1 MKENTPNKVVKTRIK
16 PNAPNDLIR
25 ESDLI
30 MEWANRYIDYCLD
43 STKEVATG
51 AGVRVIRE
59 RHLPTISF
67 FLLIW
72 LPRQGEEFYKRSHW
86 YNIMKNSDHPLHKEV
101 NRIDEMFRALAADIV
116 ANEGKGIFYAK
127 NLLGWTDR
135 AKNEE
140 KQEVIISF
148 ANENNPS

>member
-1 MKENTPNKVVKTRIK
+1 MKENTPKKAVKTRTK
-16 PNAPNDLIR
+16 VKAPIDQIR
-25 ESDLI
+25 DSDLI
-30 MEWANRYIDYCLD
+30 MEWANKYIDYCLD

-51 AGVRVIRE
+51 AGVRIIRE
-59 RHLPTISF
+59 RHLPTISY

-72 LPRQGEEFYKRSHW
+72 LPRQGAEFYKRSNW
-86 YNIMKNSDHPLHKEV
+86 YNILSKSEHPLHKEV
-101 NRIDEMFRALAADIV
+101 KEIDEMFRALAADIV

-148 ANENNPS
+148 ANEDHTS

>member
-1 MKENTPNKVVKTRIK
+1 MKEKK
-16 PNAPNDLIR
+16 PVSTKKPVEKIREADLI
-25 ESDLI
+25 L
-30 MEWANRYIDYCLD
+30 EWANKYIDYCLD

-51 AGVRVIRE
+51 AGVRIIRE
-59 RHLPTISF
+59 RHLPTISY

-72 LPRQGEEFYKRSHW
+72 LPRQGTSFYKRSNW
-86 YNIMKNSDHPLHKEV
+86 YNIIGNSEHPLHKEV
-101 NRIDEMFRALAADIV
+101 KEIDEIFRALAADIV

-135 AKNEE
+135 AKTEE

>member
-1 MKENTPNKVVKTRIK
+1 MARLMKDIDQER
-16 PNAPNDLIR
+16 L
-25 ESDLI
+25 L
-30 MEWANRYIDYCLD
+30 EWADKYIDYCLN

-51 AGVRVIRE
+51 AGVKTIRE

-72 LPRQGEEFYKRSHW
+72 LPRQGFEFYNRANYYEVLSRE
-86 YNIMKNSDHPLHKEV
+86 DHPCHKITKQ
-101 NRIDEMFRALAADIV
+101 IDELFRALAADVV

-140 KQEVIISF
+140 KQEVIIYF
-148 ANENNPS
+148 ANEHSTPEATQEPS

>member
-1 MKENTPNKVVKTRIK
+1 MARLPKDIDQER
-16 PNAPNDLIR
+16 L
-25 ESDLI
+25 L
-30 MEWANRYIDYCLD
+30 EWADEYIDYCLN

-51 AGVRVIRE
+51 AGVKIIRE

-72 LPRQGEEFYKRSHW
+72 LPRQGFEFYNRSN
-86 YNIMKNSDHPLHKEV
+86 YYEVLNREDHPCHKITKQ
-101 NRIDEMFRALAADIV
+101 IDELFRALAADVV

-148 ANENNPS
+148 ANEHNTPETTQEPS

>member
-1 MKENTPNKVVKTRIK
+1 MKENTPKKKIVVRKPDSSIK
-16 PNAPNDLIR
+16 ESELI
-25 ESDLI
+25 L
-30 MEWANRYIDYCLD
+30 EWANKYIDYCLE

-51 AGVRVIRE
+51 AGVRIIKE
-59 RHLPTISF
+59 RHLPTISY

-72 LPRQGEEFYKRSHW
+72 LPRQGAEFYKRSHW
-86 YNIMKNSDHPLHKEV
+86 YNIMKDSDHPLHKEV
-101 NRIDEMFRALAADIV
+101 NQIDEMFRALAADIV

-148 ANENNPS
+148 ANEDHTS

>member
-1 MKENTPNKVVKTRIK
+1 MGQIVKNIDQERLLK
-16 PNAPNDLIR
+16 
-25 ESDLI
+25 
-30 MEWANRYIDYCLD
+30 WADEYIDYCLN

-51 AGVRVIRE
+51 AGVKIIRE

-72 LPRQGEEFYKRSHW
+72 LPRQGFEFYNRANYYEVLSKE
-86 YNIMKNSDHPLHKEV
+86 DHPCHKITKQ
-101 NRIDEMFRALAADIV
+101 IDELFRALAADVV

-148 ANENNPS
+148 ANEHSTPETTQEPS

>member
-1 MKENTPNKVVKTRIK
+1 MARTNKNIDQDK
-16 PNAPNDLIR
+16 L
-25 ESDLI
+25 L
-30 MEWANRYIDYCLD
+30 EWANLYIDYCLN
-43 STKEVATG
+43 STKEVPTG
-51 AGVRVIRE
+51 AGVKTIKE
-59 RHLPTISF
+59 RHLPTINF

-72 LPRQGEEFYKRSHW
+72 LPRQNFEFYNMSNFYWIKD
-86 YNIMKNSDHPLHKEV
+86 KEDHPSHKTIKHINE
-101 NRIDEMFRALAADIV
+101 IFRALAADVV

-148 ANENNPS
+148 ADQNNSTESA

>member
-1 MKENTPNKVVKTRIK
+1 MKEKTPKKKIEVKKTEGK
-16 PNAPNDLIR
+16 IR
-25 ESDLI
+25 EADQIL
-30 MEWANRYIDYCLD
+30 EWANKYIDYCLE

-51 AGVRVIRE
+51 AGVRIIKE
-59 RHLPTISF
+59 RHLPTISY

-72 LPRQGEEFYKRSHW
+72 LPRQGTEFYKRSHW
-86 YNIMKNSDHPLHKEV
+86 YNIMNNSDHPLHKEV
-101 NRIDEMFRALAADIV
+101 REIDEMFRALAADIV

-148 ANENNPS
+148 ANEDHTS

>member
-1 MKENTPNKVVKTRIK
+1 MKENTPKKKIVVRKPDSSIK
-16 PNAPNDLIR
+16 ESELI
-25 ESDLI
+25 L
-30 MEWANRYIDYCLD
+30 EWANKYIDYCLE

-51 AGVRVIRE
+51 AYVRIIKE
-59 RHLPTISF
+59 RHLPTISY

-72 LPRQGEEFYKRSHW
+72 LPRQGAEFYKRSHW
-86 YNIMKNSDHPLHKEV
+86 YNIMKDSDHPLHKEV
-101 NRIDEMFRALAADIV
+101 NQIDEMFRALAADIV

-148 ANENNPS
+148 ANEDHTS

>member
-1 MKENTPNKVVKTRIK
+1 MARLVKDIDQER
-16 PNAPNDLIR
+16 L
-25 ESDLI
+25 L
-30 MEWANRYIDYCLD
+30 EWADEYIDYCLN

-51 AGVRVIRE
+51 AGVKIIRE

-72 LPRQGEEFYKRSHW
+72 LPRQGFEFYNRANYYEVLSKE
-86 YNIMKNSDHPLHKEV
+86 DHPCHKITKQ
-101 NRIDEMFRALAADIV
+101 IDELFRALAADVV

-148 ANENNPS
+148 ANEHNTPETTQEPS

>member
-1 MKENTPNKVVKTRIK
+1 MKDSNTEKKYPKPKKVVKA
-16 PNAPNDLIR
+16 NSEIR

-30 MEWANRYIDYCLD
+30 LEWANKYIDYCLD

-72 LPRQGEEFYKRSHW
+72 LPRQGEQFYKRSQW
-86 YNIMKNSDHPLHKEV
+86 YNIMNSEEHPLHKNV
-101 NRIDEMFRALAADIV
+101 KQIDEMFRALAADIV

-148 ANENNPS
+148 ANEDHTS

>member
-1 MKENTPNKVVKTRIK
+1 MARTPKDIDQER
-16 PNAPNDLIR
+16 L
-25 ESDLI
+25 L
-30 MEWANRYIDYCLD
+30 EWADEYIDYCLN

-51 AGVRVIRE
+51 AGVKIIRE

-72 LPRQGEEFYKRSHW
+72 LPRQGFEFYNRANYYEVLSRE
-86 YNIMKNSDHPLHKEV
+86 DHPCHKITKQ
-101 NRIDEMFRALAADIV
+101 IDELFRALAADVV

-148 ANENNPS
+148 ANEHSTPETTQEPS

>member
-1 MKENTPNKVVKTRIK
+1 MKENPPKKKIVVKKADTT
-16 PNAPNDLIR
+16 IR

-30 MEWANRYIDYCLD
+30 MDWANRYIDYCLD

-51 AGVRVIRE
+51 AGVRIIRE
-59 RHLPTISF
+59 RHLPTISY

-101 NRIDEMFRALAADIV
+101 NQIDEMFRALAADIV

-127 NLLGWTDR
+127 NLLGWR

-148 ANENNPS
+148 ANEDHTS

>member
-1 MKENTPNKVVKTRIK
+1 MKEKTPKKKIVVKKADTT
-16 PNAPNDLIR
+16 IR
-25 ESDLI
+25 ESELI
-30 MEWANRYIDYCLD
+30 MEWANKYIDYCLE

-51 AGVRVIRE
+51 AGVRIIKE
-59 RHLPTISF
+59 RHLPTISY

-72 LPRQGEEFYKRSHW
+72 LPRQGAEFYKRSHW

-101 NRIDEMFRALAADIV
+101 NQIDEMFRALAADIV

-140 KQEVIISF
+140 KQEIIISY
-148 ANENNPS
+148 EK

>member
-1 MKENTPNKVVKTRIK
+1 MKEKAPKRVNKK
-16 PNAPNDLIR
+16 PDSAREADLI
-25 ESDLI
+25 L
-30 MEWANRYIDYCLD
+30 EWANKYIDYCLEC
-43 STKEVATG
+43 TKEVATG

-59 RHLPTISF
+59 RHLPTISY

-72 LPRQGEEFYKRSHW
+72 LPRQGTSFYKRSNW
-86 YNIMKNSDHPLHKEV
+86 YNIIGNSDHPLHKEV
-101 NRIDEMFRALAADIV
+101 KEIDEIFRALAADIV

-135 AKNEE
+135 AKTEE